1 MMNKYMKK
9 YSYLALLVCGGMAF
23 QAGAANSKEVRFE
36 MSVPTPTCTM
46 SVKNNASNTIALG
59 ELVRGEIDKT
69 HNPFVIVAD
78 CNGMG
83 ETGRNSLTATA
94 QTNAQQQLMNNNVW
108 VAVKM
113 GNSAID
119 TTHGPHL
126 QLKASDKNADIM
138 LDGSRPFCTTS
149 GALMECSII
158 PVTSV
163 HNGAPTGSG
172 SAVVQFTMSYTA

>member
-9 YSYLALLVCGGMAF
+9 YSCLALLVCGGMAF
-23 QAGAANSKEVRFE
+23 QAAANPTRVIFN
-36 MSVPTPTCTM
+36 MSVPTPTCTI

-59 ELVRGEIDKT
+59 ELVRGEVDKA

-83 ETGRNSLTATA
+83 GTGRNSLTATA
-94 QTNAQQQLMNNNVW
+94 PTNAQQQLMNNNVW

-113 GNSAID
+113 GNNAID
-119 TTHGPHL
+119 TAHGPHL
-126 QLKASDKNADIM
+126 QLKTSDNKADIM
-138 LDGSRPFCTTS
+138 LNGSSPFCTTS

-172 SAVVQFTMSYTA
+172 SAVVQFTMNYSA

>member
-9 YSYLALLVCGGMAF
+9 YSCLALLVCGGMAF
-23 QAGAANSKEVRFE
+23 QAGAADSTQVTFN

-59 ELVRGEIDKT
+59 ELVRGEINKT

-83 ETGRNSLTATA
+83 GTGRNSLTATA
-94 QTNAQQQLMNNNVW
+94 PTNAQQQLMNNNVW

-119 TTHGPHL
+119 TAHGPHL
-126 QLKASDKNADIM
+126 QLKASDNNADIM
-138 LDGSRPFCTTS
+138 LNGSRPFCTTS
-149 GALMECSII
+149 GALMECSLI

-163 HNGAPTGSG
+163 YNGAPTGSG
-172 SAVVQFTMSYTA
+172 SAVVQFTMNYSA